1 VPHLANLIAFSAI
14 ALGMVLTPGPNMA
27 YLVSRSVCQGR
38 AAGLVSL
45 GGVALGFLTYMLL
58 AAFGITALLLAVPYA
73 YDALRLC
80 GAAYLAWMA
89 WNALRPGG
97 QSPFQVRE
105 LAPDSPRRLFAMGL
119 LTNLLNPK
127 IAALYLSLL
136 PQFVDRAA
144 GGVMGQTLALGLTQI
159 AISVTVNALVVL
171 AAGSIAAFLTGRP
184 LWARIQ
190 RWLMGGVLAGLAVK
204 MALDTG
210 KR

>member
-1 VPHLANLIAFSAI
+1 MLSLPGFVTFSLIAFG
-14 ALGMVLTPGPNMA
+14 LVLTPGPNMM
-27 YLVSRSVCQGR
+27 YLVSRSICQGR
-38 AAGLVSL
+38 MAGLVSL

-58 AAFGITALLLAVPYA
+58 AAFGITALLFAIPYA
-73 YDALRLC
+73 YDGLRLC

-144 GGVMGQTLALGLTQI
+144 GDVMGQTLALGATQI
-159 AISVTVNALVVL
+159 AISVTVNALIV
-171 AAGSIAAFLTGRP
+171 ATAGSVAAFLTGRP
-184 LWARIQ
+184 IWARLQ
-190 RWLMGGVLAGLAVK
+190 RWLMGGVLAGLAVR

-210 KR
+210 RR

>member
-1 VPHLANLIAFSAI
+1 MHLTSLLAFAAV

-38 AAGLVSL
+38 IAGLVSL

-58 AAFGITALLLAVPYA
+58 AAFGITALLFAIPYA

-97 QSPFQVRE
+97 ASPFQVRE

-144 GGVMGQTLALGLTQI
+144 GDVMGQTLALGATQI
-159 AISVTVNALVVL
+159 AISVFVNALIMIS
-171 AAGSIAAFLTGRP
+171 AGTVASFLTRRP
-184 LWARIQ
+184 IWARLQ
-190 RWLMGGVLAGLAVK
+190 RWLMGGVLAGLAVR
-204 MALDTG
+204 MALDSG
-210 KR
+210 RR